1 MSGWKEF
8 HAIEI
13 LVVVVVAMNIRNML
27 ESTVGYSQK
36 TWSEIHRIK
45 CCLMRY
51 LKINKQKLSYK
62 ETNF

>member
-13 LVVVVVAMNIRNML
+13 LVVVVVAINIRNML

-36 TWSEIHRIK
+36 TWSEIHRI
-45 CCLMRY
+45 
-51 LKINKQKLSYK
+51 N
-62 ETNF
+62 